1 MRGNHYIHHK
11 ATPAYQE
18 RVVNGVM
25 SKRIE
30 WMTAPHNA
38 IDPTA
43 VAVMNATLLHVPFDG
58 WSDAALASGAAD
70 AGVEQHM
77 VSVLFPRGAIDAIA
91 LHSRLADAEMVAAFH
106 ALPET
111 PQKIHLAIRALVL
124 LRLELAQQNKDAV
137 RRALTM
143 LALPAHVKISAE
155 LLYETVDAMWR
166 AAGQIDTGFSFYT
179 RRATLAAVYSAT
191 LLAWLAD
198 NSGDM
203 GKTVAFLDRR
213 LANVASIPKATAPL
227 RGVKAAGEQFARA
240 MLKTIGRRHAR

>member
-1 MRGNHYIHHK
+1 
-11 ATPAYQE
+11 
-18 RVVNGVM
+18 
-25 SKRIE
+25 
-30 WMTAPHNA
+30 MTAPHNT

-43 VAVMNATLLHVPFDG
+43 AAIVNATLLHVPFDG
-58 WSDAALASGAAD
+58 WSDAALALGSAD
-70 AGVEQHM
+70 AGFDPQM
-77 VSVLFPRGAIDAIA
+77 VSALFPHGAIDAIA

-111 PQKIHLAIRALVL
+111 PQKIHVAIRVLIL

-137 RRALTM
+137 RRALAM
-143 LALPAHVKISAE
+143 LALPAHAKLSAG

-166 AAGQIDTGFSFYT
+166 AIGQTDTGFSFYT

-198 NSGDM
+198 NSSDM
-203 GKTVAFLDRR
+203 NKTVAFLDRR

-240 MLKTIGRRHAR
+240 MLKTVGRRHAR

>member
-1 MRGNHYIHHK
+1 MRGNHYIHQE

-70 AGVEQHM
+70 AGVEQQM

-91 LHSRLADAEMVAAFH
+91 LHSRLADAEMAAAFH

-143 LALPAHVKISAE
+143 LALPAHAKISAE

-166 AAGQIDTGFSFYT
+166 AAGQTDTGFSFYT

>member
-1 MRGNHYIHHK
+1 
-11 ATPAYQE
+11 
-18 RVVNGVM
+18 
-25 SKRIE
+25 
-30 WMTAPHNA
+30 MTAPHDA
-38 IDPTA
+38 SDQTA
-43 VAVMNATLLHVPFDG
+43 VTILNAALKHVPFDG
-58 WSDAALASGAAD
+58 WSDAALAAGAAD
-70 AGVEQHM
+70 AGVEQNL
-77 VSVLFPRGAIDAIA
+77 VSALFPRGAIDAIA
-91 LHSRLADAEMVAAFH
+91 LHSRLADTEMVAAFR
-106 ALPET
+106 ALPEA

-124 LRLELAQQNKDAV
+124 LRLELANHNKDAV

-143 LALPAHVKISAE
+143 LALPAHAKLSAE

-166 AAGQIDTGFSFYT
+166 AAGNTDTGFSFYT

-213 LANVASIPKATAPL
+213 LANLAAMPRATAPL

-240 MLKTIGRRHAR
+240 VLKTVGRRHAR

>member
-1 MRGNHYIHHK
+1 
-11 ATPAYQE
+11 
-18 RVVNGVM
+18 
-25 SKRIE
+25 
-30 WMTAPHNA
+30 MTAPHDA
-38 IDPTA
+38 SDPTA
-43 VAVMNATLLHVPFDG
+43 VAILNAALTHVSFDG
-58 WSDAALASGAAD
+58 WSDAALAAGAAD
-70 AGVEQHM
+70 AGVEQHL
-77 VSVLFPRGAIDAIA
+77 VSALFPRGAIDAIA
-91 LHSRLADAEMVAAFH
+91 LHSRLADTEMVAAFH

-124 LRLELAQQNKDAV
+124 LRLELANQNKDAV

-143 LALPAHVKISAE
+143 LALPAHAKLSAE

-166 AAGQIDTGFSFYT
+166 AAGNTDTGFSFYT

-213 LANVASIPKATAPL
+213 LANLAALPRATAPL

-240 MLKTIGRRHAR
+240 MLKTVGRRHAR

>member
-1 MRGNHYIHHK
+1 MS
-11 ATPAYQE
+11 TPYY
-18 RVVNGVM
+18 N
-25 SKRIE
+25 
-30 WMTAPHNA
+30 

-43 VAVMNATLLHVPFDG
+43 AAVVNATLLHVPFDG
-58 WSDAALASGAAD
+58 WSDAALVLGAAD
-70 AGVEQHM
+70 AGVEQNM
-77 VSVLFPRGAIDAIA
+77 VLALFPRGAIDAIA

-111 PQKIHLAIRALVL
+111 PRKIHLAIRRLIL
-124 LRLELAQQNKDAV
+124 LRLEFAQQSKDSV

-143 LALPAHVKISAE
+143 LALPANTKLSAE

-166 AAGQIDTGFSFYT
+166 AVGQTDTGLSFYT
-179 RRATLAAVYSAT
+179 RRATLAAVYGAT

-203 GKTVAFLDRR
+203 AKTSAFLDRR

-227 RGVKAAGEQFARA
+227 RDAKAAGEQLASA
-240 MLKTIGRRHAR
+240 ILKTIGRRHAR

>member
-1 MRGNHYIHHK
+1 
-11 ATPAYQE
+11 
-18 RVVNGVM
+18 
-25 SKRIE
+25 
-30 WMTAPHNA
+30 MTAPHDA
-38 IDPTA
+38 SDPTA
-43 VAVMNATLLHVPFDG
+43 VAILNAALMHVPFDG
-58 WSDAALASGAAD
+58 WSEAALAAGAAD
-70 AGVEQHM
+70 AGVEQHL
-77 VSVLFPRGAIDAIA
+77 VSALFPRGAIDAIA
-91 LHSRLADAEMVAAFH
+91 LHSRLADTEMVAAFH
-106 ALPET
+106 ALSEA

-124 LRLELAQQNKDAV
+124 LRLELANQNKDAV

-143 LALPAHVKISAE
+143 LALPAHAKLSAE

-166 AAGQIDTGFSFYT
+166 AAGNTDTGFSFYT

-213 LANVASIPKATAPL
+213 LANLAAMPRATAPL

-240 MLKTIGRRHAR
+240 MLKTVGRRHAR